1 MFADDLII
9 ISSQEGLQE
18 SLNALNDYCTNWKLN
33 INNKKTKCRSPQK
46 VSTQQKT
53 LISQYNV
60 KSIEIVKEF
69 KYLGITVKSR
79 NCTFTPNS
87 LRSK

>member
-9 ISSQEGLQE
+9 ISSQEGLQK

-33 INNKKTKCRSPQK
+33 INNKKPTCRSPQNAR
-46 VSTQQKT
+46 TQQKT
-53 LISQYNV
+53 LISQYNP

-69 KYLGITVKSR
+69 KYLGITFKSR
-79 NCTFTPNS
+79 NFTFTPNS